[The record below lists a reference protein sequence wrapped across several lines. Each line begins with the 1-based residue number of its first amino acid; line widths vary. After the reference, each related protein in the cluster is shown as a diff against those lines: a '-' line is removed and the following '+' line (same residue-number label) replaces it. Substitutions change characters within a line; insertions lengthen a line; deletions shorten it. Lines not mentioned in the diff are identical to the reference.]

1 MPPSITN
8 SSLSGPSP
16 HSESIPV
23 VQNPDSDAS
32 NTGNVLS
39 GTGPTKSSAQIPD
52 RKLLRR
58 KNHQAH
64 RISID
69 SGLTVAI
76 SSLSGRYFQP
86 YTVGFLVPSVATYV
100 LVQRY
105 SPGKSHES
113 RIFRA
118 AVDIT
123 ILAGTFICTF
133 ILWSLISFMGD
144 VGAMVLLA
152 FSFGTRYLSVLG
164 NINV

>member
-64 RISID
+64 HDLEVINNIPQS
-69 SGLTVAI
+69 AI
-76 SSLSGRYFQP
+76 Y
-86 YTVGFLVPSVATYV
+86 VGFLVPSVATYV